1 MSTEDSEKEPEETRP
16 ESERPEE
23 QEPTRRAEA
32 AARFTEAS
40 SRAADATAKAAD
52 DLKDRS
58 RRLFDSLSARS
69 RGEGW
74 EKPTGELAKY
84 RSRWRAG

>member
-1 MSTEDSEKEPEETRP
+1 MSTEDSEKEPEGTRP

-32 AARFTEAS
+32 AVRFTEAS
-40 SRAADATAKAAD
+40 SRAADATAKAAN

-74 EKPTGELAKY
+74 EKPDRK
-84 RSRWRAG
+84 SVV